1 MVSAQTFGEAG
12 PSSSAAEKHQQG
24 LRLFQEGQIEEA
36 LSLLGEALAE
46 EGTGERWNDW
56 ATAQMAAGHTEN
68 AEAGFRR
75 AIELEPENPRIAAN
89 LGTVLAATGRTPEA
103 IPLLERCEATLSG
116 QEKEA
121 MTALLAQCRRD
132 VAPNGGASATD
143 KLLQKLSRTL
153 VLQTTALNTIAQKL
167 ISIEYQVT
175 VLNNAIQS
183 QATAAQ
189 AKPGIIPRVQVSEV
203 LEGSENITLLAPQ
216 STIENVT
223 LAELRILMHLLRQ
236 QQSRT
241 AFEFGT
247 ADGRTT
253 LNLAAQC
260 PGDGR
265 VFALD
270 LGREDLGQ
278 RYKGTLYENR
288 ITQLVGDTR
297 AFDFSPYLNSI
308 DFIFIDASH
317 DYEYVRSDSLW
328 ALKLLRDGRGTIA
341 WHDYLPCW
349 QGVMDALDELYMTE
363 PKLKGLRHIEGTG
376 LVFARIS

>member
-1 MVSAQTFGEAG
+1 MVSTQTFGEAG
-12 PSSSAAEKHQQG
+12 SNPSAAEKHQQG

-46 EGTGERWNDW
+46 ERTAERWNDW
-56 ATAQMAAGHTEN
+56 ATAHIAAGHVEN
-68 AEAGFRR
+68 AKAGFRR
-75 AIELEPENPRIAAN
+75 ALELDADDPRIAAN

-103 IPLLERCEATLSG
+103 IPLLERC
-116 QEKEA
+116 
-121 MTALLAQCRRD
+121 RRNA
-132 VAPNGGASATD
+132 APGGAPGAEN
-143 KLLQKLSRTL
+143 LLQKLSHTL
-153 VLQTTALNTIAQKL
+153 TLQTTALNMIAQKL

-175 VLNNAIQS
+175 VLNYAIQS
-183 QATAAQ
+183 QVTAAQ
-189 AKPGIIPRVQVSEV
+189 AKPGIILRVQVSEA
-203 LEGSENITLLAPQ
+203 LEGSENITLHAPQ

-223 LAELRILMHLLRQ
+223 LAELRILMHLLRR

-253 LNLAAQC
+253 LNLASQC
-260 PGDGR
+260 PEDGR

-270 LGREDLGQ
+270 LGREDLSQ
-278 RYKGTLYENR
+278 RYKGTSYESR
-288 ITQLVGDTR
+288 ITQLVGDTPS
-297 AFDFSPYLNSI
+297 FDFSPYLNSI
-308 DFIFIDASH
+308 DFVFVDASH

-349 QGVMDALDELYMTE
+349 KGVIDALDELYMTE
-363 PKLKGLRHIEGTG
+363 PKLKGLRYIEGTG
-376 LVFARIS
+376 LVYAQVS